1 MWIGNLA
8 FVADYPRQLLNFSLC
23 RASYTSMS
31 LLGQGCT
38 QDEHC
43 MTDYEVYEAVRFQSI
58 RVTYYLILVLHTP
71 K

>member
-1 MWIGNLA
+1 
-8 FVADYPRQLLNFSLC
+8 
-23 RASYTSMS
+23 
-31 LLGQGCT
+31 
-38 QDEHC
+38 